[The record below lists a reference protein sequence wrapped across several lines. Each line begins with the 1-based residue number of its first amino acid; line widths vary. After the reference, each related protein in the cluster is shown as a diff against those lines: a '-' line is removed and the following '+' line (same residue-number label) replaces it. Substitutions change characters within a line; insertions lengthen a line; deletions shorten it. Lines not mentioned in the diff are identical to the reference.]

1 MSNRGIPFPYLRYSG
16 VKWGPKEQFKADDK
30 IFVGA
35 FGIDGGKG
43 KVDRLVE
50 YFDKQEV
57 AKDKKIICI
66 PGGVG
71 RVADGIRKL
80 GYNVT
85 NLDIQQE
92 FIDIGKINY
101 PEVSHV
107 KGDFWQTDTF
117 KGQYDIAF
125 FEDTLQ
131 DGYSE
136 KDYVVMNNWSQFCD
150 VYPKKIP
157 LSILKFNSR
166 IYDQAYVFPE
176 SQGNE
181 LIKQQMDYGT
191 LEARI
196 SYSEMDDFETED
208 ISIEPPLFETNIP
221 PVNGYSYQLLGH
233 WYHIDAMDEKIG
245 FKGLMCN
252 GGLHRKMLRRNKI
265 NHGFIDI

>member
-35 FGIDGGKG
+35 FGIDGSKG

-101 PEVSHV
+101 PEVSH
-107 KGDFWQTDTF
+107 F
-117 KGQYDIAF
+117 YYA
-125 FEDTLQ
+125 
-131 DGYSE
+131 
-136 KDYVVMNNWSQFCD
+136 N
-150 VYPKKIP
+150 KK
-157 LSILKFNSR
+157 
-166 IYDQAYVFPE
+166 
-176 SQGNE
+176 
-181 LIKQQMDYGT
+181 
-191 LEARI
+191 
-196 SYSEMDDFETED
+196 
-208 ISIEPPLFETNIP
+208 
-221 PVNGYSYQLLGH
+221 
-233 WYHIDAMDEKIG
+233 
-245 FKGLMCN
+245 
-252 GGLHRKMLRRNKI
+252 
-265 NHGFIDI
+265 